1 MTWVVNFYSAWSTDC
16 RYVSPVFSSLAE
28 KFTLPNLKFA
38 KLDVGRYPKEG
49 ERFRI
54 NTHVMSKQL
63 PSIAVI
69 RQGKQITRRP
79 VIGANHR
86 AIPFKFTEVKL
97 ALVIFLLI

>member
-1 MTWVVNFYSAWSTDC
+1 
-16 RYVSPVFSSLAE
+16 LAE
-28 KFTLPNLKFA
+28 KYGFVRIIDFDSFDFSFSLPNLLFA

-69 RQGKQITRRP
+69 RNGKQINRRP
-79 VIGANHR
+79 AIGSNGR
-86 AIPFKFTEVKL
+86 AIPFKFTEVKQHF
-97 ALVIFLLI
+97 IF

>member
-1 MTWVVNFYSAWSTDC
+1 L
-16 RYVSPVFSSLAE
+16 R
-28 KFTLPNLKFA
+28 FA

-69 RQGKQITRRP
+69 RGGKQINRRP
-79 VIGANHR
+79 VIGSNHR
-86 AIPFKFTEVKL
+86 AIPFKFTEENCIREFEL
-97 ALVIFLLI
+97 NELYAECQALLKKKKKHMD